1 MVECS
6 IGVDKK
12 WSHSRCILT
21 IDPTGFPDRLNLRSE
36 EKREIINNF
45 KVLDL
50 RTKRIALFST

>member
-12 WSHSRCILT
+12 WLYFRCILI
-21 IDPTGFPDRLNLRSE
+21 IDLIGFFDRLNLRSE

-50 RTKRIALFST
+50 RIKRIVLFLI